1 MKHKITFFLTVFTY
15 LFYTVSVFYTWSLCI
30 NSPDEYRSTT
40 LTVSIIG
47 TSIVMTYAISK
58 CINIFDTEIDLGD
71 VDLIATAN
79 LCLWDVISLIFVSSM
94 EFKNYDLIRF
104 QLLIIWGNVITL
116 ALALFN
122 LIISTKVYHNN
133 NKPGVV
139 ELGSNDINV
148 SDSEDS
154 DSSERSSLI
163 RTKSSST
170 Q

>member
-30 NSPDEYRSTT
+30 NSPDEFRSTT
-40 LTVSIIG
+40 LTISIIG
-47 TSIVMTYAISK
+47 TSIIMTYVISK
-58 CINIFDTEIDLGD
+58 FVDVFDNEIDLGD

-79 LCLWDVISLIFVSSM
+79 LCLWDSISLIFISSM
-94 EFKNYDLIRF
+94 NFKDYDLIRF

-116 ALALFN
+116 SLALFN
-122 LIISTKVYHNN
+122 LIISTKGYHNN
-133 NKPGVV
+133 TKPGAV
-139 ELGSNDINV
+139 ELESKEINV

-154 DSSERSSLI
+154 ENSERSSLI